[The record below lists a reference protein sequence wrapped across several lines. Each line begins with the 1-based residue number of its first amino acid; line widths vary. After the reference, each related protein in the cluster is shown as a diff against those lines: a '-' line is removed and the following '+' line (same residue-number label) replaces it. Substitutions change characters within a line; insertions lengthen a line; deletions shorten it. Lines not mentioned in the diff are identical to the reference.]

1 MSMQGGEEMEF
12 GKQIK
17 KLRQEAQLSQ
27 EELAERIY
35 VSRQTISN
43 WENDKS
49 YPDVNSL
56 VLLSETFQIS
66 LDKLIKGDIEVMK
79 DVIQKEEIEKM
90 NRYGG
95 IYTMMLIA
103 SAVSAVP
110 LFMLLGVWALIPWG
124 IIWGIAMYFAFMLE
138 KIKKD
143 NDVQTYKEIVAFSEG
158 QLLDDIQKQREI
170 GKRQFRLMSLRTPPI
185 LLADRIGIFIFA
197 CSSSKS
203 FSLYRERQATLQSS
217 YQRTS
222 AMLISQ

>member
-90 NRYGG
+90 NRYGK
-95 IYTMMLIA
+95 IYTIMLIA
-103 SAVSAVP
+103 TAVSAVP

-170 GKRQFRLMSLRTPPI
+170 GKRQFRLMNVLKDTAYPV
-185 LLADRIGIFIFA
+185 DQTG
-197 CSSSKS
+197 
-203 FSLYRERQATLQSS
+203 
-217 YQRTS
+217 
-222 AMLISQ
+222 